1 MGGAL
6 VIVCCG
12 HWRRVIDL
20 IPWAKSIEAPSKV
33 HGVSKRRRCRITNRS
48 DVSEILILQTEA
60 LSEGAKIP
68 RAPPPPPRLPPPYMA
83 STFLTPPIHK
93 LVYERCEGSHVSA
106 CAVCAFV

>member
-6 VIVCCG
+6 VIVRCG

-33 HGVSKRRRCRITNRS
+33 HGVSKRRRCRITKRS

-68 RAPPPPPRLPPPYMA
+68 RAPPPLPASPLRIWRRRFSRPPFTSWFTNVARVHM
-83 STFLTPPIHK
+83 
-93 LVYERCEGSHVSA
+93 
-106 CAVCAFV
+106 